1 MRNALKSCDFSG
13 ATLKDA
19 NLNRAVLTFSRFVGA
34 DLRGADLS
42 DTDLSKT
49 DFAGAD
55 LTGADFSRADLFG
68 ASLVGVRGLDTVK
81 GLNSTTNPDKARH

>member
-1 MRNALKSCDFSG
+1 VPCSHVR
-13 ATLKDA
+13 TLRWRGSA
-19 NLNRAVLTFSRFVGA
+19 
-34 DLRGADLS
+34 GADLS
-42 DTDLSKT
+42 DTDLSET